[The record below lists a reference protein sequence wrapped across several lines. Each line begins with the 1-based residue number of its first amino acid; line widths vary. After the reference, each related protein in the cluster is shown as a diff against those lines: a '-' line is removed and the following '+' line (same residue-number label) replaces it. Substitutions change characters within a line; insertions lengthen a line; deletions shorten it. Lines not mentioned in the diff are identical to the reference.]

1 MADNI
6 AEREAGVMD
15 KIILPQME
23 FMACHGVY
31 ATEKKQPQLFRVRIT
46 MEMDLTAAGLSD
58 DLNDTVN
65 YGETY
70 LHIKQLVEG
79 NTFDLIEKLAAEIAQ
94 MVLQEKSVASVTVQV
109 EKAAAQVTPEITIPA
124 CVEITRA
131 QK

>member
-1 MADNI
+1 
-6 AEREAGVMD
+6 MD

-31 ATEKKQPQLFRVRIT
+31 AVEKKQPQLFRVRVT
-46 MEMDLTAAGLSD
+46 MEMDLMAAGLSD

-70 LHIKQLVEG
+70 LRIKKLVEE

-94 MVLQEKSVASVTVQV
+94 LVLQEKPVKSVTVQV
-109 EKAAAQVTPEITIPA
+109 EKAAAQVTPEISIPA
-124 CVEITRA
+124 CVEITRT